1 MKIDNRSVIKQNEYK
16 TKLLNESIDIYGRKI
31 CFVTKLPFRT
41 LIASHIKPYKL
52 CVIENDTD
60 AMFDIN
66 NGLLLS
72 KELDD
77 YFDKFYITFDESGK
91 IIFCDNI
98 PDEIIKYY
106 SEYKLDSIIFNENRK
121 KYMNVHRALFYYK
134 NYFYDFNNEIKENI
148 NSIFLTKDIIVKYLV
163 NKDIFLIKNVDGL
176 WEYVKKNKVKNCL
189 IKYNYMKENIISND
203 KICNFIKNNPIYK
216 VEDFFCNKNIIHFS
230 NCSFNFL
237 EKEYEN
243 KEYIIQ
249 NKINVDFKYIIDECF
264 NTKINELFS
273 LYFSSK
279 ENGIVFLKLLSNFF
293 FFEKMDKKIIILSG
307 NNNVTY
313 KIIKLIN
320 KVFGEYCP
328 LIDNPNFIKQSIQ
341 KPINKNVN
349 IYLLGNQKS
358 LNDNLLYELFEK
370 NISGFNVDERKYNVI
385 LCVEEARKLYNK
397 NDYYIFEI
405 NSKID
410 ELKLPKVDNEFI
422 CKFISYMVYLI
433 EQPIDIK
440 INENNSRS
448 SIFDLD
454 NIFEKWVLD
463 SCDICVAKTS
473 FKILYDS
480 FIEYCRENQP
490 NYIND
495 ITITWFGRRLS
506 KKFTK
511 YLKNGKVYYKGV
523 SLKY

>member
-1 MKIDNRSVIKQNEYK
+1 
-16 TKLLNESIDIYGRKI
+16 
-31 CFVTKLPFRT
+31 
-41 LIASHIKPYKL
+41 
-52 CVIENDTD
+52 
-60 AMFDIN
+60 
-66 NGLLLS
+66 
-72 KELDD
+72 
-77 YFDKFYITFDESGK
+77 
-91 IIFCDNI
+91 
-98 PDEIIKYY
+98 
-106 SEYKLDSIIFNENRK
+106 
-121 KYMNVHRALFYYK
+121 
-134 NYFYDFNNEIKENI
+134 
-148 NSIFLTKDIIVKYLV
+148 
-163 NKDIFLIKNVDGL
+163 
-176 WEYVKKNKVKNCL
+176 
-189 IKYNYMKENIISND
+189 MKENIISND
-203 KICNFIKNNPIYK
+203 KICKFIKNNPIYM

-307 NNNVTY
+307 NKNVTY

-410 ELKLPKVDNEFI
+410 ELKLPNVDNEFI

-448 SIFDLD
+448 SIYDLD
-454 NIFEKWVLD
+454 NLFENWVLD

-480 FIEYCRENQP
+480 FIEYCRENKP

-495 ITITWFGRRLS
+495 ITITWFGRKLS

-511 YLKNGKVYYKGV
+511 SLKNGKVYYKGV